1 MSDDEQQQAKYFPET
16 VQNPGK
22 KKWSVPDVLATHMN
36 DPILINA
43 SDDEKAFPELMQ
55 ANWIQDEKIRNTL
68 EYHLKWAMWLKFD
81 LTSGEIH
88 ELCRKAGK
96 GEYEGHLR
104 SYYDN
109 VRMQIFERLEW
120 MTKAF
125 LDHPSSHDPDKGW
138 LRPMEGNKGGHLYP
152 RYPIPP
158 TKWQINET
166 KIITLAK
173 LKNAWVNIDI
183 LVPETWKSN
192 TEHAVLLAA
201 CRTACYII
209 HRAAYSM
216 MGNIEE
222 DPSRAQKTALYFS
235 LDNDESRLIISSVAA
250 MDPYSIY
257 LTPFPRANV
266 QKHPA
271 LYPRVTR
278 YPRMDQ
284 IPAEGDEMQIEAI
297 DLPDDLEEDWHR
309 TPSPGMPRNSD
320 DDMGGVLQTPRVGRT
335 RGGFV
340 DTGRGRP
347 SAPGPSENTGGT
359 AKTVAKE
366 QKDENAEEE
375 KEKEKGSDDDE
386 EEEEE
391 NEEDMREVEEEE
403 QNKEDMREN
412 E

>member
-297 DLPDDLEEDWHR
+297 DLPDDLEEDLHRPGSPR
-309 TPSPGMPRNSD
+309 TPGHTD
-320 DDMGGVLQTPRVGRT
+320 DEMDDVLQTPQVRRNRHGY
-335 RGGFV
+335 V
-340 DTGRGRP
+340 DTGHRKP
-347 SAPGPSENTGGT
+347 SAPPPNRNTQGATKT
-359 AKTVAKE
+359 AEKK
-366 QKDENAEEE
+366 QINDGNEEEEGE
-375 KEKEKGSDDDE
+375 KEKESEDDQEEEGEDKEEKGDDE
-386 EEEEE
+386 DMA
-391 NEEDMREVEEEE
+391 EDE
-403 QNKEDMREN
+403 
-412 E
+412 